1 MLWCGQIRM
10 RSSAAQRAGQPNGYG
25 VDDFSQPRGQVAGQD
40 ELISN
45 PLASTLLNTVA
56 ERESRDIVK
65 NLRVLDDIVS
75 APAPIKTAL

>member
-1 MLWCGQIRM
+1 
-10 RSSAAQRAGQPNGYG
+10 
-25 VDDFSQPRGQVAGQD
+25 
-40 ELISN
+40 
-45 PLASTLLNTVA
+45 LLNTVA